1 MLTQQFLCENC
12 KFESVKQK
20 VSLQTLIKNIKQ
32 LLQVR
37 PESVDKVAG
46 ADMAQL
52 PVIENAWLLI
62 ENGQIADFGSM
73 DTCPIFTEQVIDATG
88 KLVIPAWIDSH
99 THLVFAAGR
108 EEEFVMKIKG
118 KTYEDIA
125 AAGGGILNSARKLSA
140 MSEDELYAKASERLH
155 SVMKMGT
162 GAIEI
167 KSGYGLSVEAELKM
181 LRVIRRLK
189 ENYDLP
195 IKATL
200 LAAHALPAD
209 FKENREAFIQLV
221 LNEMIPQAANQK
233 LAEYIDVFC
242 EKGFFTVEETNR
254 ILKRAKEF
262 GLVPKIHA
270 NQLAVSG
277 GVQVG
282 VSNQALSVDHLE
294 EIGDEEINVLL
305 QSNTMP
311 VALPGCSFFLG
322 IPFAPARKMID
333 AGLPLCIASDYN
345 PGSTPS
351 GNMNFV
357 VSLACIKMK
366 MTPEEAINAATINAA
381 YALGLSKTHGSI
393 TRGKQA
399 NLIITRPVSSY
410 NFLPYS
416 FGENQ
421 IEKVLINGKVV

>member
-1 MLTQQFLCENC
+1 M
-12 KFESVKQK
+12 
-20 VSLQTLIKNIKQ
+20 QTLIKNIKQ

-37 PESVDKVAG
+37 HESVDKVAG

-62 ENGQIADFGSM
+62 ENGQIADFGPM
-73 DTCPIFTEQVIDATG
+73 HTYPPLAAEVIDATG
-88 KLVIPAWIDSH
+88 KLVMPAWIDAH
-99 THLVFAAGR
+99 THLVFATGR

-140 MSEDELYAKASERLH
+140 MSEDELFVKASERLH

-189 ENYDLP
+189 EKFELP

-209 FKENREAFIQLV
+209 YKENREAFIQLV

-233 LAEYIDVFC
+233 LADYIDVFC
-242 EKGFFTVEETNR
+242 EKGFFTVEETDR

-262 GLVPKIHA
+262 GLMPKIHA

-322 IPFAPARKMID
+322 IPFAPARKMIN

-393 TRGKQA
+393 TKGKQA
-399 NLIITRPVSSY
+399 NLIITKPVSSY
-410 NFLPYS
+410 NYLPYS